1 MPSVKLK
8 CSRCGR
14 QQFYQSSIKGN
25 LGMYQIA
32 DLAMQGGWSGSFLS
46 GDGTCSD
53 ECRVLKAKD
62 VTPEV
67 PALASI

>member
-1 MPSVKLK
+1 
-8 CSRCGR
+8 
-14 QQFYQSSIKGN
+14 
-25 LGMYQIA
+25 MYQIA